1 MTLSDIKQEQLDDLP
16 RADLLALVKF
26 LLTEVQRLQERIADL
41 EAQLSSGQPPPTS
54 RNSSQPPS
62 RDQKTNARPQQLR
75 RRGGA
80 KRAQGAATRA
90 LVEHP
95 DKVIEAPVEC
105 CANCQADL
113 RGVAPQQIVRH
124 QLTELPVV
132 RPLVIETRTHEVECP
147 QCHTLQRG
155 ALPEGLEP
163 TRQFGPR
170 LEATVV
176 YYKQEQHLSYERLV
190 ETLRDLWGV
199 ELSEGGL
206 NCILRRAG
214 AAAQPLAAE
223 IAAQVAQ
230 SAIIGSDETSA
241 RVKAQNWWQ
250 WVFRSAAGIVHR
262 IAPTRSAAVVEQFM
276 GEHCAECWV
285 SDCYGAQLKAPAQRR
300 QLCLPHQVRALQRL
314 IEQDAQLAW
323 PRAVQSL
330 FQEAI
335 HLWNR
340 FTKEDALTIN
350 GYLRR
355 VTEIENKLDD
365 LLAQDLR
372 GTVAQT
378 LHARF
383 VKHRDSLLT
392 FLHYAGVPPDNNAC
406 ERALRPSVIH
416 RKVTNGFRS
425 EWAAKAYAALE
436 TVIETGKLQGHR
448 TFQIL
453 VELMGKPVL
462 HFLDTS
468 NL

>member
-1 MTLSDIKQEQLDDLP
+1 MTLSDINQEQLDDLP
-16 RADLLALVKF
+16 RADLIALVK
-26 LLTEVQRLQERIADL
+26 LLLVEVKRLNERIAEL
-41 EAQLSSGQPPPTS
+41 EAKLSSGNPPPTS
-54 RNSSQPPS
+54 RNSSQPPA
-62 RDQKTNARPQQLR
+62 RDQKTNAAPKQAAKRV
-75 RRGGA
+75 GA
-80 KRAQGAATRA
+80 KRGHQAATRP
-90 LVEHP
+90 LLDNP
-95 DKVIEAPVEC
+95 DKVIEASVAQ
-105 CANCQADL
+105 CANGQRDL

-147 QCHTLQRG
+147 RCHTLQRG
-155 ALPEGLEP
+155 VLPEGLEP

-176 YYKQEQHLSYERLV
+176 YYKQEQHLSYERLS

-199 ELSEGGL
+199 EVSEGGL

-214 AAAQPLAAE
+214 AAAQPQAE
-223 IAAQVAQ
+223 QIAAQVAQ
-230 SAIIGSDETSA
+230 SAIIQSDETSA

-250 WVFRSAAGIVHR
+250 WVFRSAAGIVHL
-262 IAPTRSAAVVEQFM
+262 IKPTRGAAVVEQFM
-276 GEHCAECWV
+276 GEQCAECWV
-285 SDCYGAQLKAPAQRR
+285 SDCYNAQLKAPAQRR
-300 QLCLPHQVRALQRL
+300 QLCIPHQTRALQRL
-314 IEQDAQLAW
+314 IEQDARLVW
-323 PRAVQSL
+323 PRALQSL

-340 FTKEDALTIN
+340 FTKEDAMTIN

-355 VTEIENKLDD
+355 VTEIENKLDE

-383 VKHRDSLLT
+383 VKHRESLLT

-416 RKVTNGFRS
+416 RKVTNGFRA

-436 TVIETGKLQGHR
+436 TVIETGKLQGRR